1 MLGFDLESEDFEP
14 GATIRGAAARAGAGD
29 DDSTSEA
36 ETEEFDSE
44 GAGDC

>member
-1 MLGFDLESEDFEP
+1 MVLGFDLESEDFEP
-14 GATIRGAAARAGAGD
+14 GATIRGAAARAGDG
-29 DDSTSEA
+29 DSTSEA